1 MSAPYI
7 LRRDG
12 HDYQAPDLETLRAWA
27 QAGRVLP
34 ADLVYSPV
42 YQSWYRA
49 SDLRGLRDVLPNRDA
64 GPPPVVAPQAVSQCF
79 WLRKGEQNYAAD
91 SLEVILQWASEGV
104 IDPDDFIFHP
114 AYGKW
119 FQAGDSPQL
128 TNRFPPHIKHQP
140 PFLPASADPMAS
152 AEARPSGEIPVV
164 APRAAVA
171 PVPTPAPIPAAAA
184 PQAARPASLE
194 SADSMA
200 KTVMDMQAIRVD
212 MLRPAA
218 AAPKPAEPKTPE
230 PKAAEPAPV
239 PVQSESDAAFATLAT
254 FDDIPEQPG
263 RSGAAAPVP
272 QQPQPARPA
281 NTWQT
286 PAGGLFGNQRT
297 SSANTS
303 PVGAASAKPAASD
316 ADNPEFRSLAGNRSG
331 QAPGAAVIRKSGAQ
345 AVVDAATIRE
355 FERRQAERAAA
366 SRATSEPLPVSRVA
380 QPISGPSQS
389 VEQAPEQ
396 PSIAG
401 GRKVTD
407 SLGGPVGRPATLA
420 QDPRPEAPTPSPEA
434 VPEPTTQTRPQTA
447 PLASG
452 QDAPR
457 EATPAQIVSPRPAPV
472 SASPVAVAPV
482 AAPVSVPATPEAS
495 PSSGPGLRPHTEAA
509 SPRPAPAPIAP
520 TVTPVAR
527 PMTGAQPVVR
537 PAMVPRTETF
547 SFPDPTPVAAPVVPA
562 ATSTALSTTPERP
575 AAPAPAPVAVRPI
588 NPAGQSGPGAG
599 AKTIPKPPP
608 IPAAALGGVRP
619 TPPPLPPAVLE
630 AALAA
635 PAQPAL
641 EPTPAAAAQP
651 AVEPDP
657 VVVPVPAAEVSAPF
671 GDAEVKFTDRL
682 GLMKLF
688 YDVAKVFVYT
698 RDLRPGELLE
708 SSCTL
713 GQGGEDFLGTAKR
726 AIYFRLAGAIETHLH
741 GTVTAA
747 RPQMSVEELPGYDLM
762 HQRAEQLLAC
772 MRRAE
777 PVIGSKPPD
786 RFIVGNTGRPKMSPE
801 EESLIV
807 EIDALLKRLISTRAK
822 VAAGRA
828 A

>member
-152 AEARPSGEIPVV
+152 AEARPSGEIPVI
-164 APRAAVA
+164 AQRGAVA
-171 PVPTPAPIPAAAA
+171 PEPTPAPTPAAA
-184 PQAARPASLE
+184 PQAAKPASLE

-218 AAPKPAEPKTPE
+218 AAPKPAEPKAP
-230 PKAAEPAPV
+230 EPAPA
-239 PVQSESDAAFATLAT
+239 PAAAPSESDAAFATLAT
-254 FDDIPEQPG
+254 FDDPVEPPS
-263 RSGAAAPVP
+263 RAPVPSPQTP
-272 QQPQPARPA
+272 QQPQTARPA

-297 SSANTS
+297 ASGAVGPATPSASRSSTMDTE
-303 PVGAASAKPAASD
+303 SAEP
-316 ADNPEFRSLAGNRSG
+316 RSLSGSRAG
-331 QAPGAAVIRKSGAQ
+331 QAPGAAVIRKSGAH
-345 AVVDAATIRE
+345 AVVDAAAIRE
-355 FERRQAERAAA
+355 FERQQAERAAA
-366 SRATSEPLPVSRVA
+366 KSAGEPLPVSRVA

-389 VEQAPEQ
+389 VEQLPET
-396 PSIAG
+396 PSLSG
-401 GRKVTD
+401 GRRVTD
-407 SLGGPVGRPATLA
+407 SLGGPIGRPAA
-420 QDPRPEAPTPSPEA
+420 A
-434 VPEPTTQTRPQTA
+434 PEPASAPAPLPRVQTA
-447 PLASG
+447 PLASA
-452 QDAPR
+452 QDLPR
-457 EATPAQIVSPRPAPV
+457 GPTHTPIGGIPRPTPI
-472 SASPVAVAPV
+472 SAAPV
-482 AAPVSVPATPEAS
+482 AATPVTPISPEKTAEPSVPAAS
-495 PSSGPGLRPHTEAA
+495 AA
-509 SPRPAPAPIAP
+509 SLQPNTGPAATRPTPAPSPIAP
-520 TVTPVAR
+520 SVTPVAR
-527 PMTGAQPVVR
+527 PLTGSQAVVR
-537 PAMVPRTETF
+537 PALAPRVETF
-547 SFPDPTPVAAPVVPA
+547 SFPESTPQPTAEQPARPVAPEG
-562 ATSTALSTTPERP
+562 TPIVK
-575 AAPAPAPVAVRPI
+575 PAPVNAPARPA
-588 NPAGQSGPGAG
+588 NPAGQSGSTGGAR
-599 AKTIPKPPP
+599 TIPKPPP
-608 IPAAALGGVRP
+608 IPAAALGGPRP
-619 TPPPLPPAVLE
+619 TPPPLPSTVLGATAAVPTTPVATAPAPEPVQTVVEATPPAPE
-630 AALAA
+630 AAPIVAA
-635 PAQPAL
+635 PA
-641 EPTPAAAAQP
+641 T
-651 AVEPDP
+651 D
-657 VVVPVPAAEVSAPF
+657 VSAPAQ
-671 GDAEVKFTDRL
+671 GESEVKFTDRL

-726 AIYFRLAGAIETHLH
+726 AIYHRLAGAIESHLR
-741 GTVTAA
+741 GTVSAA
-747 RPQMSVEELPGYDLM
+747 RAQMSADELPGYDLM
-762 HQRAEQLLAC
+762 FQRAEQLLAC
-772 MRRAE
+772 MRKAE

-801 EESLIV
+801 EEALIV
-807 EIDALLKRLISTRAK
+807 EVDALLKRLISTRAK
-822 VAAGRA
+822 VTAGRA